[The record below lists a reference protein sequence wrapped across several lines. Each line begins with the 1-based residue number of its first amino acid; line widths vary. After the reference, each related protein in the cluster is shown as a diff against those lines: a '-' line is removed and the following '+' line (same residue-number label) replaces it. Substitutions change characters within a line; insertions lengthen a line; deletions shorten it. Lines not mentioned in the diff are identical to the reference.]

1 MSASSFHVAV
11 YRLFRHLETVVAKRV
26 MAPGVPDIEGSTHGH
41 DVIPVK
47 GALAYFKHRGYSGD
61 KYAVIENIL
70 SNIKPVSVPYVHVGS
85 TRETNAN
92 RVVFGE
98 AVSAVLDGLSK
109 EEAARKVM
117 VIDSSCH
124 R

>member
-1 MSASSFHVAV
+1 
-11 YRLFRHLETVVAKRV
+11 
-26 MAPGVPDIEGSTHGH
+26 MAPGVPDIQGSTHGH

-47 GALAYFKHRGYSGD
+47 SALAYFKCRGDLAD
-61 KYAVIENIL
+61 KYAAIENIL
-70 SNIKPVSVPYVHVGS
+70 LNIKPASVSYQYVGS

-98 AVSAVLDGLSK
+98 AVSTVLDGLSK

-117 VIDSSCH
+117 VIDSSYH
-124 R
+124 PRISNLSLLST